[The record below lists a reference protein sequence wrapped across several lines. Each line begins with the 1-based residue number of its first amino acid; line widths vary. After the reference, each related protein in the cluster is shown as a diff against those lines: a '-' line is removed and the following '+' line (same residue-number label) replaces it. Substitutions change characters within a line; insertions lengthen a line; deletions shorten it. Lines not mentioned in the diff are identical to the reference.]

1 MNTLDALILKPF
13 NVYDAVRTTYNRTGT
28 AKNNLVLICVRGEGR
43 EGVHLF
49 FIFVCLSPCFRHIRH
64 ATPLKVVY
72 NGRYRLFFQF

>member
-43 EGVHLF
+43 GCILF
-49 FIFVCLSPCFRHIRH
+49 LYLCVCRPALDI
-64 ATPLKVVY
+64 
-72 NGRYRLFFQF
+72 